1 MDSFFKFFAA
11 RHKLANLFTLAVLFL
26 GLYALSYIQRDRR
39 PHVDFG
45 QMTVTTRYPGAS
57 SEDVELNVTNKIE
70 EQLKGVRGIEDV
82 ISFSMENMSTIQVNL
97 DPDASNQDEIKM
109 EIREAVGRVTVLP
122 EEVDQLPLVRNIKS
136 SITPVLEIGITG
148 DMPY

>member
-1 MDSFFKFFAA
+1 MNSFFRFFAS
-11 RHKLANLFTLAVLFL
+11 RHKLANLFTVAVLLL
-26 GLYALSYIQRDRR
+26 GFYSLTYIQRDRR

-70 EQLKGVRGIEDV
+70 EQLKGVRRIEDI

-97 DPDASNQDEIKM
+97 DPDASNHDEIKL
-109 EIREAVGRVTVLP
+109 EIREAVGRVTDLP
-122 EEVDQLPLVRNIKS
+122 
-136 SITPVLEIGITG
+136 
-148 DMPY
+148 